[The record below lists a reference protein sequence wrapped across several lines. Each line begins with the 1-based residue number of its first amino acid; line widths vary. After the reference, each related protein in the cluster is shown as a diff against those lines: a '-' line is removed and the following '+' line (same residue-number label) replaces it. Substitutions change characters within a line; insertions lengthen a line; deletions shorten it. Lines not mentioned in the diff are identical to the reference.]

1 MSLTQVILSQV
12 EATIISESE
21 EGSVVDVSDSEE
33 EAEEQDKEKED
44 IEVSFI
50 TFTLSIISVW
60 NVHRYNI
67 SLAKCKHSLISVS
80 FCHTLHLHCQYCF
93 LSKCA

>member
-1 MSLTQVILSQV
+1 MSLTQVIPSQV

-33 EAEEQDKEKED
+33 EAEQDEEKED

-60 NVHRYNI
+60 NVSPFII
-67 SLAKCKHSLISVS
+67 SH
-80 FCHTLHLHCQYCF
+80 
-93 LSKCA
+93 

>member
-33 EAEEQDKEKED
+33 EAEEQDEEKED

-50 TFTLSIISVW
+50 TFTLSIISV
-60 NVHRYNI
+60 
-67 SLAKCKHSLISVS
+67 
-80 FCHTLHLHCQYCF
+80 
-93 LSKCA
+93 